1 MSAVAVWL
9 LVKSRAKSQFSAP
22 VWSWFL
28 VSDSLWHQNEHH
40 LLCMW
45 KKSRVKDEKLRPT
58 KSQRRLPKMSR
69 HLQQKPRCQ
78 NVTSME
84 SWYSPIFQ
92 ISSRLWHQK
101 KFSKLEALEER
112 TFDRFI
118 QASQVSTQTYFIL
131 IMYQSIKASTS
142 PTGSPPGIWI
152 FGKFLF
158 KCLPPGAEKLFKCPH
173 PQENYQITVLTCHK
187 ILGIHVLHINI
198 VDQLTITSRVVPKII
213 FTNWIHHRFYI
224 VLCNNT

>member
-45 KKSRVKDEKLRPT
+45 KKSRVKYEKLRPT

-112 TFDRFI
+112 TFCRI
-118 QASQVSTQTYFIL
+118 SCSRKTPLHA
-131 IMYQSIKASTS
+131 
-142 PTGSPPGIWI
+142 GG
-152 FGKFLF
+152 
-158 KCLPPGAEKLFKCPH
+158 
-173 PQENYQITVLTCHK
+173 
-187 ILGIHVLHINI
+187 HVLKETRHLVCVIWSCARNK
-198 VDQLTITSRVVPKII
+198 S
-213 FTNWIHHRFYI
+213 
-224 VLCNNT
+224 